1 MHWRYFVG
9 DAGIT
14 TTRSHEK
21 YDQLYLYFHKHM
33 TNISD
38 FIFTYI
44 SPIIINFGRIADQKD
59 HDVTITRLRDFVTLS
74 PLLQTLWQLNLTGKE
89 TSMHWYYLT
98 GMLTS
103 PSLIQVT
110 NVYGISPLL

>member
-1 MHWRYFVG
+1 
-9 DAGIT
+9 
-14 TTRSHEK
+14 
-21 YDQLYLYFHKHM
+21 M

-74 PLLQTLWQLNLTGKE
+74 PLLQTL
-89 TSMHWYYLT
+89 
-98 GMLTS
+98 
-103 PSLIQVT
+103 
-110 NVYGISPLL
+110 